1 MIKILLPH
9 NHQNKNESKEHY
21 ELKQIAKYILKS
33 KSCNV
38 IGEEINIGKGYY
50 LNQYD
55 QFNKNKLDKSIIDT
69 IGLIVQG
76 GFSPRKEP
84 VFKSIGI
91 EAKVSLADFKNG
103 FYTMC
108 ERIYI
113 IAPKGIIPIELLP
126 PKIGLIEVNLK
137 DYKIVYNNKDNKFE
151 FSGINEVVK
160 ARSYL
165 DEYFGKNKV
174 KAKDNKKYQQ
184 WCKQMLRMIG
194 SRYTIDGLFKKYEIN
209 VEFK

>member
-1 MIKILLPH
+1 
-9 NHQNKNESKEHY
+9 
-21 ELKQIAKYILKS
+21 
-33 KSCNV
+33 
-38 IGEEINIGKGYY
+38 
-50 LNQYD
+50 
-55 QFNKNKLDKSIIDT
+55 
-69 IGLIVQG
+69 
-76 GFSPRKEP
+76 
-84 VFKSIGI
+84 
-91 EAKVSLADFKNG
+91 
-103 FYTMC
+103 MC